1 MMAYFNFVY
10 DYFEI
15 TTATAA
21 IRALTIRY
29 RKKEKWKKC
38 RKCFTNIPFMRQP
51 QNDINY

>member
-1 MMAYFNFVY
+1 MAYFNFVY

-38 RKCFTNIPFMRQP
+38 AEMFYKYTFHEATTE
-51 QNDINY
+51 

>member
-1 MMAYFNFVY
+1 MAYFNFVY

-29 RKKEKWKKC
+29 RKKEKWKKY

>member
-29 RKKEKWKKC
+29 RKRRSGKSVG
-38 RKCFTNIPFMRQP
+38 NVLQI
-51 QNDINY
+51 YLS